1 MKSIYIAA
9 PFRGPDGFIVYQ
21 NVVRTEQ
28 VMYELIKR
36 ALAQGTPVA
45 VLCPHSMT
53 FHFDRTFND
62 GYWLE
67 ATLEHMR
74 RCDAILLVEGW
85 AKSEGAKGEREEA
98 LAKGLPV
105 FYNIREVLA
114 WLRSREQVEPQDGA
128 SGCPPE
134 CHDCLGLHPGSEPT
148 LPVVSSAEP
157 EPAGPGHCHCH
168 CC

>member
-1 MKSIYIAA
+1 MFSNLTPSGTKVLCRYIRNDACVGGFMKSIYIAA

-28 VMYELIKR
+28 LMYELIKG
-36 ALAQGTPVA
+36 ALEQQTPVA

-53 FHFDRTFND
+53 VHFDRTFND
-62 GYWLE
+62 VYWLE

-105 FYNIREVLA
+105 FYGLPEALA
-114 WLRSREQVEPQDGA
+114 WLRDQVPSEPQ
-128 SGCPPE
+128 SGGSVQCLCP
-134 CHDCLGLHPGSEPT
+134 CKG
-148 LPVVSSAEP
+148 
-157 EPAGPGHCHCH
+157 
-168 CC
+168 